1 MKQVFLAVVV
11 VVVVVVGCKRGL
23 EITERAPPDGGTA
36 ASSTTRPT
44 ASAPRASAHPSASAS
59 ASTPAPPRIVAPL
72 LVARLDGRRAA
83 ILLDREPP
91 KPPEKKPAGATLL
104 SRGPILTAGIE
115 LPEAART
122 AVARAAFAT
131 TYRLGS
137 VRDAKAVCSGRLE
150 QVADLAR
157 IVADDPTAPALTDA
171 GPSALAEAT
180 FERGEHS
187 VAAIVTLDAACAPGT
202 LWAVPQGAPE
212 PTALPTPKLDG
223 VATKRIEAS
232 LAASHEPYRALPKG
246 KGWSERFDVIGIG
259 QDRAWVVA
267 VHWMPGTP
275 TQVCAL
281 VDVTTRPP
289 KAIAAGSLCPE
300 SLEGATA
307 FEGKPVMWFA
317 QALAR
322 VEDTDLIVEYFPT
335 SVTGTYGSP

>member
-1 MKQVFLAVVV
+1 MKQFSLAVV
-11 VVVVVVGCKRGL
+11 VVVVVVGCKRGR

-44 ASAPRASAHPSASAS
+44 ASAPSASAS

-91 KPPEKKPAGATLL
+91 KPPEKKRAGATLL

-157 IVADDPTAPALTDA
+157 IVADDPTAPAPTDA
-171 GPSALAEAT
+171 GLAEAA

-246 KGWSERFDVIGIG
+246 KEWSERFDVIGIG